1 MDDAKTE
8 VKEEIRQSRLIRKS
22 TVQELAK
29 KKKRRKKWREAAQ
42 ETLVGCGVEKLNSSV
57 FKYLSYIINF
67 NPAKWR
73 KKLIK

>member
-42 ETLVGCGVEKLNSSV
+42 ETLVGFGDEKLYSSV
-57 FKYLSYIINF
+57 LNYFKFY
-67 NPAKWR
+67 
-73 KKLIK
+73 